1 MSTTQTLRVH
11 FDTISASTA
20 TVAEALGD
28 TAALDLPPS
37 VLAELLL
44 EVETL
49 AGWLNLVL
57 ARLADAVDP
66 VGVSSAASC
75 R

>member
-1 MSTTQTLRVH
+1 MTEYDAIRHHLDS
-11 FDTISASTA
+11 IATA
-20 TVAEALGD
+20 TTTAAAALGD
-28 TAALDLPPS
+28 GAALDLPPS

-49 AGWLNLVL
+49 PGRLDLVL

-66 VGVSSAASC
+66 VGVSK
-75 R
+75 